1 MAKEKISILI
11 IDDEEMIVDEFLFFL
26 EQFGYGVQGLT
37 DSKVAVEKLKK
48 EKFDIVIT
56 DLKMPDV
63 SGMDIARTIKQYSP
77 ETLTFIITGFATVD
91 SVIEAIQQGVYDYI
105 RKPFKFKEI
114 KIGIERAVNQILL
127 RRENRILNS
136 KIQQMLSY
144 VTTLY
149 DISSILYQI
158 TDIGMVL
165 EMIIDTITEG
175 LNIPK
180 SAIFMKQGNIDQYK
194 IQKSHSLSD
203 EFIENCVLSSTS
215 IINDRTISDT
225 YPTIIDNFKGHIILD
240 DQKVEITEDIDN
252 FILTPI
258 KFHNKI
264 LGYLAIFTHSE
275 DSLPLEDELK
285 LLNIIATQAAPIFQ
299 KKFSLKSDESENI
312 KKISPITENVI
323 EQYIT
328 ETEKVNSTVS
338 FFVGRIEKVNESD
351 EASTINSIHTNLNNI
366 INTELEEKIIILW
379 ENYDSFLLIIPNSNP
394 ATSEIL
400 ISGIKHKFE
409 KLTTLKED
417 KPVFT
422 FHYTGTSYPYEKGSP
437 QQILE
442 TLHNRL
448 FTELNQIEE

>member
-26 EQFGYGVQGLT
+26 EQFGYKVHGLT
-37 DSKVAVEKLKK
+37 DSKVAMEKLKK

-63 SGMDIARTIKQYSP
+63 SGMDIARTVKKYSP

-127 RRENRILNS
+127 RRENKILNS

-180 SAIFMKQGNIDQYK
+180 SAIFMKQGNKDEYK
-194 IQKSHSLSD
+194 IQKSHGLSD
-203 EFIENCVLSSTS
+203 DFINNCLLSSVS
-215 IINDRTISDT
+215 IINDRNISDT
-225 YPTIIDNFKGHIILD
+225 HPTIIDNFQGHITLD
-240 DQKVEITEDIDN
+240 GQQVEITRDIDN

-299 KKFSLKSDESENI
+299 KKFSLKSDESENV
-312 KKISPITENVI
+312 KKMSPITENVI

-338 FFVGRIEKVNESD
+338 LISGRIVKINKSD
-351 EASTINSIHTNLNNI
+351 DTVSIAGIHNVLNNI
-366 INTELEEKIIILW
+366 INNELEEKIIILW

-400 ISGIKHKFE
+400 VSNIKHKFE
-409 KLTTLKED
+409 KAMTIQEE

-422 FHYTGTSYPYEKGSP
+422 FYYTGTSYPYEKGTP

-442 TLHNRL
+442 TLNNRL
-448 FTELNQIEE
+448 FSELNQIEE